1 MTRCSCHAMAAA
13 VGDQH
18 DEDVSSSGA
27 THGEFLLHLLRKG
40 NNNGNHTKHEPSN
53 DNTVS
58 YTSAPVPPSSLQAA
72 AVEEAWQLTDP
83 AVAALG
89 PSHRFHNHS
98 PNSNPTPILTPN
110 FPLQYPNVRQPS
122 LPPSNSDQSVP
133 LPSAFDQL
141 PRTHYLNPYLL
152 NNPSAFGA
160 GITPH
165 GHFYGSGSEEHG
177 QLRMPP
183 PPSWIRGGADG
194 RLYPSGHMGGSEG
207 AGIHCGDWQP
217 QNHGT
222 DLQGPSESLKGGSQF
237 TLGGNGERSHNV
249 VSNNT
254 DNCIRGNHCTGN
266 FAQNVQGNSSA
277 HRLDENQNSISRDA
291 AGIGHPTGV
300 PSQPWP
306 PVAQEKFIR
315 DGNLQFGSVD
325 WHSEHVK
332 HQSMNGI
339 YLPDKNKFESRSRD
353 LFLHNAEL
361 PHNLQGKNDSMRFL
375 CRPSSDQQYCEIP
388 TGLEDMATWDGS
400 KTQSIVKPRVS
411 RGPVTYFDK
420 GTLKGKLE
428 VAQLKETTG
437 FAGSKAFNK
446 YHREKEYKGQPFPDI
461 ERDTN
466 INNSIHNGYVQVDRM
481 RKDGVRN
488 GTTQSTITKMRYTT
502 EPAKIMTQI
511 RRDRQGIEKPTWHS
525 GDGNVSKR
533 CAVNQQEWHAK
544 RSQIDG
550 QMQSGNLDS
559 FSTITDYLSALD
571 VKGSDGCNL
580 SNVLENP
587 LPRKPGRPDDAAYF
601 SHTHPFH
608 CESVDPVS
616 GQMLEN
622 GQYQKELGEGAVSE
636 GSQRFAAERKR
647 QGKQRVDLTRH
658 ISKEAHKD
666 DTGVVVTTNPTHL
679 QSIGDRDKYHN
690 RNNSAPSRAHKDLDS
705 NTTDELNMRKQYRRQ
720 ELTKLRRKEFQYCA
734 DFELLTSQ
742 LLSLY
747 ESLKPQEEE
756 ETNRKQLLSSLQ
768 KLINKQWPGARLHL
782 FGSCANAFG
791 VSKSDIDVCFSI
803 DDEPSSKA
811 ELVLKLAEILQA
823 EDMQNVQAL
832 THARVPIVK
841 FTDPATNISCDICIN
856 NILAIV
862 NTKLLHDY
870 AQIDIRLQQLAFM
883 VKHWAKCRKINETY
897 QGTLS
902 SYAYVLM
909 CIHFLQQRKPA
920 ILPCLQE
927 MEATYQDTIG
937 EIVCAYYDR
946 VNELKHY
953 GAQNKESLGQ
963 LLSAFFDYWAFRHN
977 YAKSVI
983 SVRTGGIL
991 SKNEKDWTRRIGN
1004 ERHLICIEDPFE
1016 ISHDLG
1022 RVVDKHSICVLKE
1035 EFQRAAEIML
1045 YDPEPFVTLF
1055 KPYVPR

>member
-1 MTRCSCHAMAAA
+1 MARVA
-13 VGDQH
+13 GDQH
-18 DEDVSSSGA
+18 NEEVSSSGA

-40 NNNGNHTKHEPSN
+40 NNNVNQTKQEPFNDDTRSN
-53 DNTVS
+53 A
-58 YTSAPVPPSSLQAA
+58 SAPSSSLSAA

-89 PSHRFHNHS
+89 PSHTFHNHS
-98 PNSNPTPILTPN
+98 PNLNPSPILTPN
-110 FPLQYPNVRQPS
+110 FPLQYPNVRPS
-122 LPPSNSDQSVP
+122 SLHAHNNDQSVP
-133 LPSAFDQL
+133 LPLAFDQL
-141 PRTHYLNPYLL
+141 PRTHYLNPYQF
-152 NNPSAFGA
+152 NNHSTFGVGTA
-160 GITPH
+160 PH

-177 QLRMPP
+177 HLRMPP
-183 PPSWIRGGADG
+183 PPPWIRGGADG
-194 RLYPSGHMGGSEG
+194 RFYPSGHMGGSEG

-217 QNHGT
+217 QKHGT
-222 DLQGPSESLKGGSQF
+222 DLRGPSESLKGGSHF
-237 TLGGNGERSHNV
+237 PLGGNGELSHNAV
-249 VSNNT
+249 LNNN
-254 DNCIRGNHCTGN
+254 DKCIRGNHCTGN
-266 FAQNVQGNSSA
+266 FAQNCVQVNSSA
-277 HRLDENQNSISRDA
+277 HRLDENQNSIPTNA
-291 AGIGHPTGV
+291 AGTGHTTLI
-300 PSQPWP
+300 PSQPWL
-306 PVAQEKFIR
+306 PVAQEQFIR
-315 DGNLQFGSVD
+315 DGNLQFGSVN
-325 WHSEHVK
+325 WHSEHDK
-332 HQSMNGI
+332 HDSMNGT
-339 YLPDKNKFESRSRD
+339 YPHDKNKFESRSRD
-353 LFLHNAEL
+353 IFLHNTEL
-361 PHNLQGKNDSMRFL
+361 PPNLQGKNGSMRFL
-375 CRPSSDQQYCEIP
+375 CRPSSNQQHCENP
-388 TGLEDMATWDGS
+388 TGLEDVTNWDGS
-400 KTQSIVKPRVS
+400 KTQITAEPRVS
-411 RGPVTYFDK
+411 KGSVTYFDK
-420 GTLKGKLE
+420 GTLKGKPE
-428 VAQLKETTG
+428 VDPMKETTG
-437 FAGSKAFNK
+437 FAGNKAF
-446 YHREKEYKGQPFPDI
+446 YRDHREKEYKGQPFLEI
-461 ERDTN
+461 ERDSN
-466 INNSIHNGYVQVDRM
+466 INNFPDNGYGQLDLI
-481 RKDGVRN
+481 RKDAVRN
-488 GTTQSTITKMRYTT
+488 GTTQSTITKMRYTR
-502 EPAKIMTQI
+502 EPAKMLTQI
-511 RRDRQGIEKPTWHS
+511 RTDRQGIEKQFWQS
-525 GDGNVSKR
+525 GDGNVPKK
-533 CAVNQQEWHAK
+533 CGGNQQEWQAK
-544 RSQIDG
+544 RSQVDG
-550 QMQSGNLDS
+550 LMQSGNLDS
-559 FSTITDYLSALD
+559 LSTITDYLSALD
-571 VKGSDGCNL
+571 VKGSDSCNF
-580 SNVLENP
+580 SNVLE
-587 LPRKPGRPDDAAYF
+587 PRRLGRPDDAAYF
-601 SHTHPFH
+601 SHTLPLH

-616 GQMLEN
+616 ARVLEN

-636 GSQRFAAERKR
+636 GSQRFAAERRR
-647 QGKQRVDLTRH
+647 QGKQRADSTPH

-666 DTGVVVTTNPTHL
+666 DTGVVFTTNSTHL

-690 RNNSAPSRAHKDLDS
+690 RNNSALSRAHKDPDS
-705 NTTDELNMRKQYRRQ
+705 NTTQELNMRKQYRRQ
-720 ELTKLRRKEFQYCA
+720 ELMKIRRKEFQHCA
-734 DFELLTSQ
+734 DLELITSQ

-791 VSKSDIDVCFSI
+791 VCKSDIDVCLSI

-870 AQIDIRLQQLAFM
+870 AQIDVRLQQLAFM

-909 CIHFLQQRKPA
+909 CIHFLQLRKPA

-937 EIVCAYYDR
+937 EIVCAYYDK

-953 GAQNKESLGQ
+953 GAENKETLAQ

-983 SVRTGGIL
+983 SVRTGRFL

-1022 RVVDKHSICVLKE
+1022 RVVDKHSIRVLKE

-1045 YDPEPFVTLF
+1045 YDPDPCVTLF
-1055 KPYVPR
+1055 KPYVPS